1 MRVIVT
7 LRMLREG
14 MLRCLAEKPL
24 SKITVSDLCRES
36 GVNRTTFYN
45 HYDSPEM
52 ILKEIVQEYAKALM
66 DTYRSGL
73 DSKNQSDTAAL
84 TACFAY
90 LLSKREELLML
101 FSDNA
106 EHYLASAA
114 MEIISQEV
122 SQNAD
127 LNLKKTSPRYADEA
141 ECLLCTAM
149 SASALFGFIQIWIT
163 QDINKTPAELVKILK
178 KSNPN
183 NAFFIL

>member
-1 MRVIVT
+1 
-7 LRMLREG
+7 MLREG
-14 MLRCLAEKPL
+14 MLRCLAEKNL

-52 ILKEIVQEYAKALM
+52 ILKEIAQEYAKALV
-66 DTYRSGL
+66 DTYNINL
-73 DSKNQSDTAAL
+73 DRKNQNDTTAL
-84 TACFAY
+84 TACFSY
-90 LLSKREELLML
+90 LLSRKDELLML

-122 SQNAD
+122 SKNAD

-141 ECLLCTAM
+141 ECLLSTSM
-149 SASALFGFIQIWIT
+149 SASALFAFIQVWIT
-163 QDINKTPAELVKILK
+163 QGINKTPEELVKIIK
-178 KSNPN
+178 RIEPN
-183 NAFFIL
+183 NTLFIL